1 MGRNTKRKPA
11 RFGFFLYVITMLWL
25 LFGQRMEPGVSIGGL
40 SGEFASNL
48 NLTPFKTILW
58 FVRLPEITDDP
69 YLLTHAFINLVG
81 NVVLFVPL
89 GYMLPDNLPRV
100 NRFWKMLLLVTAVMI
115 AVEILQLFTGLGS
128 CDIDDVILNLFGAV
142 IGYILWR
149 IKTK

>member
-1 MGRNTKRKPA
+1 MGRKAKQKPA
-11 RFGFFLYVITMLWL
+11 RFAFFLYIVTMLWL
-25 LFGQRMEPGVSIGGL
+25 LFGQRIEPGGIGGL
-40 SGEFASNL
+40 SGEFANNL

-58 FVRLPEITDDP
+58 FVRLPRITDDA

-89 GYMLPDNLPRV
+89 GYMLPDNLPKV
-100 NRFWKMLLLVTAVMI
+100 NRLWKMLLLVTAVMV
-115 AVEILQLFTGLGS
+115 AVEVLQLFTGLGS

-142 IGYILWR
+142 IGYTIWR